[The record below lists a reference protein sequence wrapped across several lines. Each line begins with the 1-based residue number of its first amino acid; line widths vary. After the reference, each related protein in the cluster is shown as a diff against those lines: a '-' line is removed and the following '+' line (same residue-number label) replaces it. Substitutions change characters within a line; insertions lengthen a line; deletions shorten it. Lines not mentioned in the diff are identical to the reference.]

1 MPLLAWFTQSHVLE
15 GQGMTNP
22 QTTAAS
28 PLPQHRP
35 KEKQQQ
41 KDLFLQS
48 FAP

>member
-1 MPLLAWFTQSHVLE
+1 MPPLAWFTQSNVLE
-15 GQGMTNP
+15 G

-35 KEKQQQ
+35 KKKQQQ
-41 KDLFLQS
+41 KDLFLQL